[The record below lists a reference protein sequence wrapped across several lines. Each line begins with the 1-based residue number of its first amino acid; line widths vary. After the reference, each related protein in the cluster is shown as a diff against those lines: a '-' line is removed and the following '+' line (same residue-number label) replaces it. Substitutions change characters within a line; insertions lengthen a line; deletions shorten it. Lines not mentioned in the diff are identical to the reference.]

1 MYCKQNWFL
10 CHAFFFCT
18 PWLCLKIKC
27 ICSKLFLPFA
37 CLVCHELCVH
47 TKLEFIWIQILWMP
61 RSPRSISAAFGYKT
75 ANGVASCWKQTHTQ
89 HYSNKSSFI
98 FFHPI
103 WHLHPHMLLA
113 IVETQKRCHLPPGD
127 VAVASNS
134 ACLQAGS
141 KSVELSPALR
151 WKGHWR
157 PMVFPFFFGNVKHHV
172 TLVSSGHFRATY
184 KWKRKKSGGGSSP
197 PPLTPQKKTLGDDS

>member
-1 MYCKQNWFL
+1 
-10 CHAFFFCT
+10 
-18 PWLCLKIKC
+18 
-27 ICSKLFLPFA
+27 
-37 CLVCHELCVH
+37 
-47 TKLEFIWIQILWMP
+47 
-61 RSPRSISAAFGYKT
+61 
-75 ANGVASCWKQTHTQ
+75 
-89 HYSNKSSFI
+89 
-98 FFHPI
+98 
-103 WHLHPHMLLA
+103 MLLA

-134 ACLQAGS
+134 ACLKAGS

-184 KWKRKKSGGGSSP
+184 KWKRKNQVGDPLPLRWPLKKKIIQFPRHSKYSLSSYLVIITIFQLWLLVNCSLLKSLS
-197 PPLTPQKKTLGDDS
+197 QKFKPTASDEELLCSCAVKRW